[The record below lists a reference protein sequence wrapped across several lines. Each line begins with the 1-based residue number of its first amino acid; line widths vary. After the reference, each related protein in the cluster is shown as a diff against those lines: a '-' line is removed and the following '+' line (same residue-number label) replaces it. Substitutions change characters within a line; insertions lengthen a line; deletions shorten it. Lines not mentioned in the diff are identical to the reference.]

1 MKNPLRARNV
11 KLAGETVS
19 QIAYGTEHIN
29 QFLPELL
36 GKYCGMLLCK
46 TMSFFGILIIVMVA
60 SQQLQQV

>member
-29 QFLPELL
+29 QFLPEFA
-36 GKYCGMLLCK
+36 GKILRDAALQNNV
-46 TMSFFGILIIVMVA
+46 FFGILIIVMVA